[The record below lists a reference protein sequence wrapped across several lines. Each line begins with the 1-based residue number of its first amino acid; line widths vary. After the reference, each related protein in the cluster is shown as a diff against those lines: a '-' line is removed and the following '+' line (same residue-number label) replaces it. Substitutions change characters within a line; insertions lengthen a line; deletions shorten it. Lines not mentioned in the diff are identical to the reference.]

1 LVGFIALFILVFL
14 PAFVHELMVFGQKF
28 PQWRE
33 VIEKNISARV
43 VDLQERYP
51 EPYSL
56 LKDKITDW
64 AQENLPSMAPKA
76 VRWLL
81 GLLSS
86 AAGIFSGLMSLGL
99 ILVFTA
105 YLTMDFH
112 RVLDFL
118 RGLMPRPVLPTIE
131 KVTLDIDQ
139 VMKDFLMG
147 QLLVALALGVMYTI
161 GLVYPEPPWP

>member
-1 LVGFIALFILVFL
+1 
-14 PAFVHELMVFGQKF
+14 
-28 PQWRE
+28 
-33 VIEKNISARV
+33 
-43 VDLQERYP
+43 
-51 EPYSL
+51 
-56 LKDKITDW
+56 
-64 AQENLPSMAPKA
+64 
-76 VRWLL
+76 
-81 GLLSS
+81 
-86 AAGIFSGLMSLGL
+86 MSLGL

-161 GLVYPEPPWP
+161 GLVYPEPP